1 MRVLLFFFCC
11 FLSLELVAQ
20 TEIQF
25 EKNSTI
31 QALKTKAKKE
41 KKLIFIDAYTS
52 WCGPCKWISANI
64 FTDPKVADYYNKNFI
79 NAKFDMEDQG
89 EGTRIGSSYEV
100 MCYPN
105 LLFIDADGKL
115 IHRTAGVDQDPQF
128 YIALGETA
136 KDSKKCFAAVQER
149 YKKEPTNTT
158 YFAEYLTLVS
168 NTCLDFQKDLD
179 SFLFRLTEDDYLQEE
194 NWKLI
199 QNHLADFNHKVTQY
213 ISKNTSKFQD
223 KFGDQVG
230 AFLFN
235 SVRQT
240 AFDLLNEPDF
250 QEYKYQLLLKNSKL
264 IEVPEIQSIVPMLEV
279 YGFERKGEWENLFD
293 YLMKNGDTILDSE
306 NKNRYSYLI
315 SENTISEVYL
325 KKAEKWMLEVIAE
338 GENWNNLDTYAHVL
352 VKLNKKKEA
361 LEIAEKSLK
370 RVEVEEL
377 TEEQINSTKSFIE
390 EIKTGN

>member
-1 MRVLLFFFCC
+1 MKIALFIFC
-11 FLSLELVAQ
+11 SLVGFKLVAQ
-20 TEIQF
+20 TEINF
-25 EKNSTI
+25 EKNTTI
-31 QALKTKAKKE
+31 QALKAKAKKE
-41 KKLIFIDAYTS
+41 KKLIFIDAYTT

-64 FTDPKVADYYNKNFI
+64 FTNKEVADYYNKNFI

-89 EGTRIGSSYEV
+89 EGTRIGSSYQV

-105 LLFIDADGKL
+105 LLFIDAEGKL

-370 RVEVEEL
+370 RAEVEEL

-390 EIKTGN
+390 EIKTEN

>member
-1 MRVLLFFFCC
+1 LF
-11 FLSLELVAQ
+11 SLELYAQ

-25 EKNSTI
+25 EKNTTI
-31 QALKTKAKKE
+31 QALKAKAKKE

-89 EGTRIGSSYEV
+89 EGTRIGSSYQV

-136 KDSKKCFAAVQER
+136 KDSKKCFAAVEER

-213 ISKNTSKFQD
+213 VSKNTSKFQD

-230 AFLFN
+230 AFLYN

-264 IEVPEIQSIVPMLEV
+264 IEITEIQSIVPMLEV
-279 YGFERKGEWENLFD
+279 YGFERKGEWDNLFD

-361 LEIAEKSLK
+361 LIIAEKSLK
-370 RVEVEEL
+370 RVEEL
-377 TEEQINSTKSFIE
+377 TEEQINATKSFIE
-390 EIKTGN
+390 EIKTEN

>member
-1 MRVLLFFFCC
+1 MRMFLIFFCC
-11 FLSLELVAQ
+11 LFSLELYAQ

-25 EKNSTI
+25 EKNTTI
-31 QALKTKAKKE
+31 QVLKAKAKKE

-64 FTDPKVADYYNKNFI
+64 FTNKEVADYYNKNFI

-105 LLFIDADGKL
+105 LLFIDANGKL

-136 KDSKKCFAAVQER
+136 KDSKKCFAAVEER

-179 SFLFRLTEDDYLQEE
+179 SYLFRLTEDDYLKEE

-213 ISKNTSKFQD
+213 VSKNTSKFQD

-230 AFLFN
+230 AFLYN

-264 IEVPEIQSIVPMLEV
+264 IEITEIQSIVPMLEI
-279 YGFERKGEWENLFD
+279 YGFERKSEWDNLFD
-293 YLMKNGDTILDSE
+293 YLMKNGDAILDSE

-315 SENTISEVYL
+315 SENTTSEVYL
-325 KKAEKWMLEVIAE
+325 KKAEKWMIEVISE

-361 LEIAEKSLK
+361 LIIAEKSLK

-390 EIKTGN
+390 EMKTEN

>member
-11 FLSLELVAQ
+11 LLSLELVAQ

-79 NAKFDMEDQG
+79 NSKFDMEDQG
-89 EGTRIGSSYEV
+89 EGTHIGSSYEV

>member
-1 MRVLLFFFCC
+1 MRIFLIFFCC
-11 FLSLELVAQ
+11 LFSLELYAQ

-25 EKNSTI
+25 EKNTTI
-31 QALKTKAKKE
+31 QALKAKAKKE

-89 EGTRIGSSYEV
+89 EGTRIGSSYQV

-136 KDSKKCFAAVQER
+136 KDSKKCFAAVEER

-213 ISKNTSKFQD
+213 VSKNTSKFQD

-230 AFLFN
+230 AFLYN

-264 IEVPEIQSIVPMLEV
+264 IEITEIQSIVPMLEV
-279 YGFERKGEWENLFD
+279 YGFERKGEWDNLFD

-361 LEIAEKSLK
+361 LIIAEKSLK
-370 RVEVEEL
+370 RVEEL
-377 TEEQINSTKSFIE
+377 TEEQINATKSFIE
-390 EIKTGN
+390 EIKTEN

>member
-1 MRVLLFFFCC
+1 
-11 FLSLELVAQ
+11 
-20 TEIQF
+20 
-25 EKNSTI
+25 
-31 QALKTKAKKE
+31 
-41 KKLIFIDAYTS
+41 
-52 WCGPCKWISANI
+52 
-64 FTDPKVADYYNKNFI
+64 
-79 NAKFDMEDQG
+79 MEDQG

-105 LLFIDADGKL
+105 LLFIDANGKL

-136 KDSKKCFAAVQER
+136 KDSKKCFAAVEER

-179 SFLFRLTEDDYLQEE
+179 NYLFRLTEDDYLKEE

-213 ISKNTSKFQD
+213 VSKNTSKFQD

-230 AFLFN
+230 AFLYN

-264 IEVPEIQSIVPMLEV
+264 IEITEIQSIVPMLEV
-279 YGFERKGEWENLFD
+279 YGFERKSEWDNLFD
-293 YLMKNGDTILDSE
+293 YLMKNGDAILDSE

-315 SENTISEVYL
+315 SENTTSEVYL
-325 KKAEKWMLEVIAE
+325 KKAEKWIIEVISE

-361 LEIAEKSLK
+361 LIIAEKSLK

-390 EIKTGN
+390 EMKTEN

>member
-1 MRVLLFFFCC
+1 
-11 FLSLELVAQ
+11 
-20 TEIQF
+20 
-25 EKNSTI
+25 
-31 QALKTKAKKE
+31 
-41 KKLIFIDAYTS
+41 
-52 WCGPCKWISANI
+52 
-64 FTDPKVADYYNKNFI
+64 
-79 NAKFDMEDQG
+79 
-89 EGTRIGSSYEV
+89 
-100 MCYPN
+100 
-105 LLFIDADGKL
+105 L

-136 KDSKKCFAAVQER
+136 KDSKKCFAAVEER

-213 ISKNTSKFQD
+213 VSKNTSKFQD

-230 AFLFN
+230 AFLYN

-264 IEVPEIQSIVPMLEV
+264 IEITEIQSIVPMLEV
-279 YGFERKGEWENLFD
+279 YGFERKGEWDNLFD

-315 SENTISEVYL
+315 SENTTSEVYL
-325 KKAEKWMLEVIAE
+325 KKAEKWMIEVISE

-361 LEIAEKSLK
+361 LIIAEKSLK

-377 TEEQINSTKSFIE
+377 TEEQINSTKSFIDE
-390 EIKTGN
+390 MKTEN